1 MTMKTILVPTDFS
14 QPANNALT
22 YALAIARKSGAR
34 VILMHAYH
42 MPASNTTVFRDVT
55 SILKQDAERD
65 LADVARQLMADPQN
79 AVVKLET
86 AAVRGDLVNGL
97 KKIADE
103 TRADLIVMGTKGT
116 SGLSEILVGTNTASV
131 IEDISCPVMAIPEQA
146 TYREIKQIL
155 YATDYQ
161 VADDTSISQLAEFA
175 SLFGASI
182 LLLHVAGNT
191 SHPNRQDQLISEYTE
206 KIKRKVAYPQLSFRL
221 EESPDILNGLNNTIQ
236 SMNIDL
242 VAMTTRKRN
251 VYENFFKGSITKKMA
266 YHTHIP
272 LLAFHA

>member
-1 MTMKTILVPTDFS
+1 MIMKTILVPTDFS
-14 QPANNALT
+14 QPAKNALI

-34 VILMHAYH
+34 IILMHAYH

-65 LADVARQLMADPQN
+65 LAHVARQLMADPQN
-79 AVVKLET
+79 AGIKLET
-86 AAVRGDLVNGL
+86 AAIRGNLVNGL
-97 KKIADE
+97 KKTADE
-103 TRADLIVMGTKGT
+103 TKADLIVMGTKGT
-116 SGLSEILVGTNTASV
+116 SGISEILMGTNTASV
-131 IEDISCPVMAIPEQA
+131 IEDTSCPVMAIPEQA
-146 TYREIKQIL
+146 TYREIKHIL

-161 VADDTSISQLAEFA
+161 AAEDTSISQLAEFA
-175 SLFGASI
+175 ALFGASI

-191 SHPNRQDQLISEYTE
+191 PQPKNQDQLISEYTE
-206 KIKRKVAYPQLSFRL
+206 KIKARVAYPQLSFRL
-221 EESPDILNGLNNTIQ
+221 EQSPDILNGLNNTIQ